1 MCSCVTLDYCV
12 VVLFL
17 ILRRPPKSTRTD
29 TLVPYTTLFRSIH
42 PIMPDTTQKLPA
54 EAARFLS
61 RYPDT
66 GSLDAIFPDL
76 SGVIRGKRYPI
87 AELGKVMEAGFALP
101 GSVFMLDT
109 QGESHAPD
117 RSEEPTYELLSLL
130 RNPVA
135 AFYLK

>member
-42 PIMPDTTQKLPA
+42 PIMPYSTLKLPA

-87 AELGKVMEAGFALP
+87 AELDRTSTRLN
-101 GSVFMLDT
+101 S
-109 QGESHAPD
+109 SH
-117 RSEEPTYELLSLL
+117 
-130 RNPVA
+130 
-135 AFYLK
+135 

>member
-1 MCSCVTLDYCV
+1 
-12 VVLFL
+12 
-17 ILRRPPKSTRTD
+17 
-29 TLVPYTTLFRSIH
+29 
-42 PIMPDTTQKLPA
+42 MPDSTLKLPA

-87 AELGKVMEAGFALP
+87 AELGTVIESGFAIP

-109 QGESHAPD
+109 MGESNDQDGIGFSDGDTDYQAKVIP
-117 RSEEPTYELLSLL
+117 RSEEHTSELQSLL
-130 RNPVA
+130 R
-135 AFYLK
+135 